1 MLTTKIV
8 SKPKKLE
15 SSKKL
20 RSWELSIKSS
30 LLAGK
35 KKHTIGS
42 GKLNK

>member
-20 RSWELSIKSS
+20 SNWELSIKPS

-35 KKHTIGS
+35 INHKIGLS
-42 GKLNK
+42 RLDN